1 MFLDVHHLVCGVEC
15 RMLRE
20 RREVKEADMVCGHD
34 VGVGLPLLQVVKESA
49 EVDEGAVI
57 PIILWS
63 DRELD
68 IDDLRVIEQELNV
81 QDKTL
86 AADIVSQFDRV
97 QDCDGLYLVR
107 L

>member
-1 MFLDVHHLVCGVEC
+1 
-15 RMLRE
+15 
-20 RREVKEADMVCGHD
+20 MVCGHD